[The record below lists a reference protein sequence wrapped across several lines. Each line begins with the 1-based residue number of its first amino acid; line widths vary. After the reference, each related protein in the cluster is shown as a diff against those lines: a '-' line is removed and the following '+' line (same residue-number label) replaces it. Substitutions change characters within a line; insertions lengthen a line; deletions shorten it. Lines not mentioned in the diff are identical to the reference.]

1 MKTFDDVKSDYR
13 YHAISLAKLLDLK
26 VVDVVCY
33 LKKENKHDDIQL
45 CAVELVLE
53 NGMKLELES
62 SWTSYDTVIF
72 EDDSNE
78 YFRNKEAGVDHHSR
92 TILGLWDNHHNELR
106 NIFDT
111 MPGWGYDV
119 KRGSSENA

>member
-1 MKTFDDVKSDYR
+1 MKSFDDVKSSYR
-13 YHAISLAKLLDLK
+13 YHAISLSKLLDLK
-26 VVDVVCY
+26 VVDLTCY
-33 LKKENKHDDIQL
+33 LKKETKGEEVRL

-53 NGMKLELES
+53 NGITLDLES
-62 SWTSYDTVIF
+62 SWTTYDISVW

-78 YFRNKEAGVDHHSR
+78 YFRAKESGAEHNSR

-119 KRGSSENA
+119 KRGPEKE